1 MTAPMRAGTFLSI
14 VVLCAASACMG
25 PGSDALTGLATASGG
40 GGGGGAT
47 SGRLAFL
54 VQPNNAVA
62 GGPIS
67 PEVKIVALDTLG
79 SVLSQFS
86 GRVFVTLASTPSGGT
101 LRGTTSA
108 AAASGL
114 AIFDTLVINQ
124 AGSGYMLVAS
134 ASGVASVTSAPFT
147 VFGATGSAVQAP

>member
-1 MTAPMRAGTFLSI
+1 MRAGTFLSI

-25 PGSDALTGLATASGG
+25 PGSDALTGLATAS

-86 GRVFVTLASTPSGGT
+86 GRVFVTLASNPSGGS

-134 ASGVASVTSAPFT
+134 ASGMASVTSAPFT

>member
-1 MTAPMRAGTFLSI
+1 MTTPTRAQTL
-14 VVLCAASACMG
+14 VLAAALCAASACMG

-40 GGGGGAT
+40 GGVT

-54 VQPNNAVA
+54 VQPRDVA
-62 GGPIS
+62 AGSPIS
-67 PEVKIVALDTLG
+67 PEVKVEAVDTLG
-79 SVLSQFS
+79 TVLSQFS
-86 GRVFVTLASTPSGGT
+86 GRVFVTLASNPSGGS
-101 LRGTTSA
+101 LSGTTSA

-134 ASGVASVTSAPFT
+134 ASGMASVTSAPFT
-147 VFGATGSAVQAP
+147 VFGATGSAARAP

>member
-40 GGGGGAT
+40 GAGGAT

-86 GRVFVTLASTPSGGT
+86 GRVFVTLASTPSGGS

>member
-40 GGGGGAT
+40 GGGGPT

>member
-25 PGSDALTGLATASGG
+25 PGSDALTGLATASG